1 MATRAKE
8 TLIALAG
15 VGVVVAA
22 VAAVL
27 VVLGDIGQSPPA
39 QSAPSAT
46 ATTQPSPTQP
56 TKRPPAPKLPPAL
69 VVKVDNVPAAR
80 PHTGLGSADA
90 IYVEPVEAG
99 FTRLLAVYWNRRPSV
114 VGPVRSVR
122 ETDVELLQFLRR
134 PVLAYSGAARRLF
147 PILRAADLV
156 HATPESV
163 QRAFYRSGARA
174 MPHNLYVNPREL
186 PGTRRVDPPLR
197 TGKAPA
203 RGRRVNS
210 RRVEYRAASY
220 DFRWSGGRWSVSMDG
235 RPLTS
240 TESGQLTANTVVIQ
254 RVRIVRGAGVKD
266 PAGSPSPVA
275 RTVGS
280 GRVTV
285 LRGGRAYEGTWTRRS
300 ASRETTYRTTDG
312 DLLPLARGPV
322 WVLLVPA

>member
-1 MATRAKE
+1 MAARAKE

-15 VGVVVAA
+15 VGVIVAA

-27 VVLGDIGQSPPA
+27 VVLGDVSQRPA
-39 QSAPSAT
+39 RSAPSAPAT
-46 ATTQPSPTQP
+46 PTTTQPSPT
-56 TKRPPAPKLPPAL
+56 KRQSVPKLPPAL
-69 VVKVDNVPAAR
+69 VVKIDNVPAAR
-80 PHTGLGSADA
+80 PHTGLSSADA
-90 IYVEPVEAG
+90 IYVEPVEGG
-99 FTRLLAVYWNRRPSV
+99 FTRMAAVYWGRRPSV

-122 ETDVELLQFLRR
+122 ETDVELLAFLRR

-163 QRAFYRSGARA
+163 QRAFYRSGVKAI
-174 MPHNLYVNPREL
+174 PHNMYVEPREL
-186 PGTRRVDPPLR
+186 PGTRPVDPALR

-203 RGRRVNS
+203 GGRRVSS
-210 RRVEYRAASY
+210 RHVEYRAASY

-280 GRVTV
+280 GRATV

-312 DLLPLARGPV
+312 DPLPLARGPV

>member
-1 MATRAKE
+1 M
-8 TLIALAG
+8 ALAG

-22 VAAVL
+22 IAAVL
-27 VVLGDIGQSPPA
+27 VVLGDVGRPQPA
-39 QSAPSAT
+39 RGAPSAS
-46 ATTQPSPTQP
+46 ATTQPSPT
-56 TKRPPAPKLPPAL
+56 KRPAVRKLPPAL

-80 PHTGLGSADA
+80 PHSGLSSADA
-90 IYVEPVEAG
+90 IYVEPVEGG
-99 FTRLLAVYWNRRPSV
+99 FTRLLAVYWGRRPSV

-122 ETDVELLQFLRR
+122 ETDVELLAFLRR

-163 QRAFYRSGARA
+163 QRAFYRSGVKAI
-174 MPHNLYVNPREL
+174 PHNMYLEPREL
-186 PGTRRVDPPLR
+186 PGTRPVDPPLR

-203 RGRRVNS
+203 GGRRVSS
-210 RRVEYRAASY
+210 RHVEYRSASY
-220 DFRWSGGRWSVSMDG
+220 DFRWSGGRWLVSMDG
-235 RPLTS
+235 SPLTS

-266 PAGSPSPVA
+266 PAGSLSPVA

-312 DLLPLARGPV
+312 DPLPLARGPV